1 MAAMI
6 KFAHDTRLRPVVN
19 GAPKEGPG
27 AHGVLTTAGKRRTP
41 LGEFDFGNKGVRFEP
56 GDVKPEFWLTSK
68 HQALADFMPV
78 VACWCVSAEFREV
91 VEAFEPGLHQFF
103 PIMIRRPSG
112 KPIERLDGREV
123 APGQYFIMNPLVR
136 MHSLLPEECIGKQ
149 GQRRTTLKDV
159 VKYVDD
165 LCLSRAVIA
174 GRHLWVDAS
183 FTMGEFFVSDALL
196 AALRDKGLKGFLVQ
210 KIREA

>member
-6 KFAHDTRLRPVVN
+6 MFAHDTRLRPRVR

-27 AHGVLTTAGKRRTP
+27 ASGALTDAGKRRTP

-78 VACWCVSAEFREV
+78 VACWGVSAEFREV

-103 PIMIRRPSG
+103 PIMIRRPNG

-136 MHSLLPEECIGKQ
+136 NNSLLPEECIGKQ
-149 GQRRTTLKDV
+149 GQRRKTLNEV
-159 VKYVDD
+159 LSTVDD
-165 LCLSRAVIA
+165 ICLSRAVIA
-174 GRHLWVDAS
+174 GRHLWVDAY

-210 KIREA
+210 KVREA